1 MKTPNIDTTLS
12 VTLPSGEKADV
23 PLVVRR
29 NGFGGADIEV
39 GGATVSFDENGR
51 ILDPADEHLC
61 NWCGLTTLLNG
72 GGGPSPHGMY
82 RHTVSGGYASTPG
95 NGPGGALDD
104 GDTYTFSLCELCL
117 DHLFSQ
123 CQIPPTMGSY
133 MGGGKPFFRPAADR
147 VKNDEWRTTKDEFF
161 AEKARRDAA
170 RAKPLPPRPNPI
182 QTLCMNLW
190 YSKEVDPDCILRPAT
205 KTDPWILKATVHDSE
220 EPYAE
225 RTAVVTWEEETGRF
239 HVSAKDGEVGW
250 VCADVDAARNRTL
263 AILGA

>member
-1 MKTPNIDTTLS
+1 MKTPNIDTTLR

-39 GGATVSFDENGR
+39 GGATVSFDDKGR

-61 NWCGLTTLLNG
+61 NWCGLTILLG
-72 GGGPSPHGMY
+72 DAMASSPHGMY

-95 NGPGGALDD
+95 NGDGALDD
-104 GDTYTFSLCELCL
+104 GDTYTFSLCELCI
-117 DHLFSQ
+117 DHMFSQ
-123 CQIPPTMGSY
+123 FQIPPTMGSY
-133 MGGGKPFFRPAADR
+133 MGGVRPFFEPAADR
-147 VKNDEWRTTKDEFF
+147 VKHDEWRTTKDKFF

-182 QTLCMNLW
+182 QTLCKSLWRGYNCNL
-190 YSKEVDPDCILRPAT
+190 LPAT
-205 KTDPWILKATVHDSE
+205 KTDPWILSATVHDSE

-239 HVSAKDGEVGW
+239 HVSAKDGEVEW
-250 VCADVDAARNRTL
+250 VCADVDAARASLL
-263 AILGA
+263 AILGANS